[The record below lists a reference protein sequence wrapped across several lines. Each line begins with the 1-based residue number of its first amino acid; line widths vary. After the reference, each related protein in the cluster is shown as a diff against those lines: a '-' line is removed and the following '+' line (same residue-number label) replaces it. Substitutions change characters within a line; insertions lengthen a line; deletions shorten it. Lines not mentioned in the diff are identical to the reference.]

1 MYTYIHVY
9 IMCVCVCMY
18 IRRTIY
24 LIFENDISENA
35 LYLLPYGVR
44 CKYFSTFND
53 TLEYFSDI

>member
-1 MYTYIHVY
+1 VCIYVY
-9 IMCVCVCMY
+9 KEKPY
-18 IRRTIY
+18 KTIY